1 MLSSQFFLDDKRL
14 ARGVDGKPNGE
25 SRAAFLVASGTAE
38 RLAEERLTKD
48 PKDANALLALAVIN
62 GMLADYA
69 SLIDKRPLESLK
81 RIRES
86 EGYARSLLGVK
97 PDSGDAY
104 RALGAANYII
114 GRLPVHK
121 RFLLWL
127 GGVQGDRNLGM
138 KQLEIAARQGDYLG
152 PFARILLALPRFARN
167 KQTWL
172 APSWRNSFTNSRK
185 ILCSHA
191 NWRCAETPPH
201 QHPLRTAR
209 VYSRTI

>member
-1 MLSSQFFLDDKRL
+1 MQRGLLSLAIFAVLATGLTSQAAGPPIIKSGFQLLYETRFEQARSSFLDWEKAKPQDPLGYAWEAASYLFEEFYQQGVLSSQFFLDDKRL

-38 RLAEERLTKD
+38 RLAKERLTKD

-104 RALGAANYII
+104 LALGAANYII
-114 GRLPVHK
+114 GSLPVHK
-121 RFLLWL
+121 A
-127 GGVQGDRNLGM
+127 V
-138 KQLEIAARQGDYLG
+138 
-152 PFARILLALPRFARN
+152 
-167 KQTWL
+167 
-172 APSWRNSFTNSRK
+172 PS
-185 ILCSHA
+185 
-191 NWRCAETPPH
+191 
-201 QHPLRTAR
+201 TAWWCPG
-209 VYSRTI
+209 